1 MTDYFERS
9 LVLHQHLR
17 GKISVHNRLP
27 IGSREDLS
35 LAYTPGV
42 ARPCEVIA
50 ADPDQARK
58 LTIKGN
64 AVAVVSDGSAVLGLG
79 DIGPMAALPV
89 MEGKALLFREFAK
102 IDAWP
107 ICLNTKDPQKIIE
120 TCRLIEPVFGGIN
133 LEDISAP
140 RCFEIEDALQDLGIP
155 VFHDDQHGTAIVL
168 LAALINAAKV
178 TGRKLSD
185 LQVVI
190 NGAGA
195 AGTAIAKLI
204 LGVGA
209 PASDIEPVANVIIC
223 DSKGAISGERNDL
236 NSAKQGLLEYSNG
249 DNRSGKLKDVMKGKD
264 VFIGV
269 SRGDIIGAEDVKTMN
284 RDAIIIAMA
293 NPTPEIMPDEAL
305 KGGAAVVGTGRSDFP
320 NQVNNVLVF
329 PGIFRGA
336 LDAGSPVIDGE
347 MKIAA
352 AIALADA
359 VDEPSPEMILP
370 HPLDRTV
377 APNIAKKVRATVKKS
392 T

>member
-1 MTDYFERS
+1 
-9 LVLHQHLR
+9 
-17 GKISVHNRLP
+17 
-27 IGSREDLS
+27 
-35 LAYTPGV
+35 
-42 ARPCEVIA
+42 
-50 ADPDQARK
+50 
-58 LTIKGN
+58 
-64 AVAVVSDGSAVLGLG
+64 
-79 DIGPMAALPV
+79 
-89 MEGKALLFREFAK
+89 
-102 IDAWP
+102 
-107 ICLNTKDPQKIIE
+107 
-120 TCRLIEPVFGGIN
+120 
-133 LEDISAP
+133 
-140 RCFEIEDALQDLGIP
+140 
-155 VFHDDQHGTAIVL
+155 
-168 LAALINAAKV
+168 
-178 TGRKLSD
+178 GRKLSD